1 MNAECSALSQ
11 TPIKRSYTPWNK
23 IFSYDNETDITFVIE
38 ARGHGKTFGLRE
50 QFIRDFLNRKEHFC
64 VVTRHDNQIP
74 EIARDYFGLLYK
86 PNADGLTSSI
96 VVRNHNFVFK
106 KEGYVYYIQELAN
119 DMDKP
124 ESDKWE
130 IIGYF
135 VSLSKAQ
142 KYKEMTFTN
151 VRRMVFDECLIEQPN
166 ARNNYLPDEF
176 EAFTSLVYTVFR
188 EQPNV
193 RRKHNIYLLSNACNM
208 VNPYFERYDINTI
221 PDKGFTWWG
230 NKQLLLYIG
239 DDDIY
244 SSQMADNT
252 IAGRM
257 AQRSDYGQLALS
269 NSFVEAN
276 STDYIAKKTSGA
288 KLLYGLSVKGHTL
301 YVWVDMGQGLYF
313 VNQQKVKDNRIPV
326 YALTFA
332 DNRINYIIAK
342 RNEPQIMGLI
352 NMYKY
357 NCVRFDSF
365 ETQSLCLE
373 NVFRIYDFR

>member
-1 MNAECSALSQ
+1 MNADSSEQSQ
-11 TPIKRSYTPWNK
+11 TPIRTYTPWQK
-23 IFSYDNETDITFVIE
+23 IFSYDNEADITFVIE

-50 QFIRDFLNRKEHFC
+50 QFIRDYIKNKEHFC

-86 PNADGLTSSI
+86 PDSSGLPSSK
-96 VVRNHNFVFK
+96 VVRNHNFIFK
-106 KEGYVYYIQELAN
+106 KEGYVYYVQELEN
-119 DMDKP
+119 ETDKP
-124 ESDKWE
+124 DADRWE

-135 VSLSKAQ
+135 VSLSQAQ

-166 ARNNYLPDEF
+166 ARNSYLPSEY

-188 EQPNV
+188 EQPNSV
-193 RRKHNIYLLSNACNM
+193 QKHNVYLLSNACNM
-208 VNPYFERYDINTI
+208 VNPYFEKYDINRI
-221 PDKGFTWWG
+221 PDKGFSWWG
-230 NKQLLLYIG
+230 NKQLLLYVG
-239 DDDIY
+239 NDDAY
-244 SSQMADNT
+244 SSQMAENT

-257 AQRSDYGQLALS
+257 AQRSDYGQLALGNDFRES
-269 NSFVEAN
+269 NEI
-276 STDYIAKKTSGA
+276 DYLAKKTKNA

-301 YVWVDMGQGLYF
+301 YVWCDLNLGLYF
-313 VNQQKVKDNRIPV
+313 INQQKVNDNRIPV

-332 DNRINYIIAK
+332 DNRINYIVAQ
-342 RNEPQIMGLI
+342 RNMPQIMGLI
-352 NMYKY
+352 NMFKY

-365 ETQSLCLE
+365 ETQALCLQ

>member
-1 MNAECSALSQ
+1 MNADSSEQSQ
-11 TPIKRSYTPWNK
+11 TPIRTYTPWQK
-23 IFSYDNETDITFVIE
+23 IFSYDNEADITFVIE

-50 QFIRDFLNRKEHFC
+50 QFIRDYIKNKEHFC

-86 PNADGLTSSI
+86 PDSSGLPSSK
-96 VVRNHNFVFK
+96 VVRNHNFIFK
-106 KEGYVYYIQELAN
+106 KEGYVYYVQELEN
-119 DMDKP
+119 ETDKP
-124 ESDKWE
+124 DADRWE

-166 ARNNYLPDEF
+166 ARNSYLPSEY

-188 EQPNV
+188 EQPNSV
-193 RRKHNIYLLSNACNM
+193 QKHNVYLLSNACNM
-208 VNPYFERYDINTI
+208 VNPYFERYDINRI
-221 PDKGFTWWG
+221 PDKGFSWWG
-230 NKQLLLYIG
+230 NKQLLLYVG
-239 DDDIY
+239 NDDAY
-244 SSQMADNT
+244 SSQMAENT

-257 AQRSDYGQLALS
+257 AQRSDYGQLALGNDFRES
-269 NSFVEAN
+269 NEI
-276 STDYIAKKTSGA
+276 DYLAKKTKNA

-301 YVWVDMGQGLYF
+301 YVWCDLNLGLYF
-313 VNQQKVKDNRIPV
+313 INQQKVNDNRIPV

-332 DNRINYIIAK
+332 DNRINYIVAQ
-342 RNEPQIMGLI
+342 RNMPQIMGLI
-352 NMYKY
+352 NMFKY

-365 ETQSLCLE
+365 ETQALCLQ